1 MNIVRLSTA
10 GSVDDGKSTLIG
22 RLLFDTHSLSKDR
35 LENIRAIS
43 AQRGLAEMDLS
54 LITDGLT
61 AEREQGITI
70 DVAHIYFA
78 TEKRKYIIADT
89 PGHVEY
95 TRNMIT
101 GSSNSQV
108 FVILIDARQGII
120 EQTKRHLFIASL
132 MEIPEIIIVVNKID
146 LVDFEQATYN
156 RIKQEIEGLKTNFQ
170 LNGKKLTFI
179 PVSAKL
185 GDNVVFKSAN
195 TPWYAGPTLL
205 EYLESVEVEEQK
217 NAPARFNV
225 QYVIRPQS
233 DEFHDYR
240 GYAGKLKSGTL
251 AVGDEVVVLAS
262 GQSSKIKRIHKFKTD
277 LPVAHAGESITL
289 ELETDV
295 DISRGDLL
303 ALKTASDGN
312 KDALAEGLKNI
323 HSKLCWLDKEELVL
337 QKKYL
342 LQYGAAVVPV
352 KVSAVES
359 QLDFTSLQFEP
370 APAGV
375 GANSINQVELKAASP
390 LFLDTYT
397 ENSANGYFILI
408 DEGTNGTVAVGFRN

>member
-1 MNIVRLSTA
+1 VAFASWLKKNMNIVRLSTA

-22 RLLFDTHSLSKDR
+22 RLLFDTNSLSKDR
-35 LENIRAIS
+35 FENIKSIS
-43 AQRGLAEMDLS
+43 AQRGLTDMDLS

-132 MEIPEIIIVVNKID
+132 MEIKEIIIVVNKID
-146 LVDFEQATYN
+146 LVNFDQAIYTN
-156 RIKQEIEGLKTNFQ
+156 ILSEIEKLKADFN
-170 LNGKKLTFI
+170 LSNKKLTFI

-185 GDNVVFKSAN
+185 GDNVVNKSSN
-195 TPWYAGPTLL
+195 TPWYTGPTLL
-205 EYLESVEVEEQK
+205 EYLESVEFATEK
-217 NAPARFNV
+217 NQPARFNV
-225 QYVIRPQS
+225 QYVVRPQS

-240 GYAGKLKSGTL
+240 GYAGKLKSGAL

-262 GQSSKIKRIHKFKTD
+262 GQSAKIKRIHKFKTD
-277 LPVAHAGESITL
+277 LLKAEAGESITI
-289 ELETDV
+289 ELEKDI
-295 DISRGDLL
+295 DISRGDILTLAKEKFEGQKHSIKTLL
-303 ALKTASDGN
+303 
-312 KDALAEGLKNI
+312 
-323 HSKLCWLDKEELVL
+323 VR
-337 QKKYL
+337 Q
-342 LQYGAAVVPV
+342 
-352 KVSAVES
+352 
-359 QLDFTSLQFEP
+359 
-370 APAGV
+370 
-375 GANSINQVELKAASP
+375 
-390 LFLDTYT
+390 
-397 ENSANGYFILI
+397 
-408 DEGTNGTVAVGFRN
+408 R

>member
-1 MNIVRLSTA
+1 MNILRLSTA

-22 RLLFDTHSLSKDR
+22 RLLYDTNSLSKDR
-35 LENIRAIS
+35 LENIRSIS
-43 AQRGLAEMDLS
+43 AQRGLSEMDLS

-132 MEIPEIIIVVNKID
+132 MEIKEIVIVVNKID
-146 LVDFEQATYN
+146 LVNFDQKIYDS
-156 RIKQEIEGLKTNFQ
+156 ILSEIEKLKIDFKLEN
-170 LNGKKLTFI
+170 KKLTFI
-179 PVSAKL
+179 PISAKL
-185 GDNVVFKSAN
+185 GDNVVNSSAN
-195 TPWYAGPTLL
+195 TSWYSGPTLL
-205 EYLESVEVEEQK
+205 EYLESVEIETPK

-240 GYAGKLKSGTL
+240 GYAGKLKSGFL
-251 AVGDEVVVLAS
+251 AVGDEVIVLAS
-262 GQSSKIKRIHKFKTD
+262 GQSARIKRIHKFKTE
-277 LPVAHAGESITL
+277 LLRAEAGESITI
-289 ELETDV
+289 ELEKDI
-295 DISRGDLL
+295 DISRGDILSVDEE
-303 ALKTASDGN
+303 KF
-312 KDALAEGLKNI
+312 EGSKNI
-323 HSKLCWLDKEELVL
+323 QSKLCWLDKEELAL
-337 QKKYL
+337 NKKYL
-342 LQYGAAVVPV
+342 LQYGATIVPV
-352 KVSAVES
+352 KISALLS
-359 QLDFTSLQFEP
+359 QLDFGSLKFEP
-370 APAGV
+370 NPPAAGV
-375 GANSINQVELKAASP
+375 NAITQVELKAASP
-390 LFLDTYT
+390 LFLDSYT
-397 ENSANGYFILI
+397 QNTANGYFILV
-408 DEGTNGTVAVGFRN
+408 DEATNGTVAVGFKN